1 MNNGF
6 IKVCTLCPEVK
17 TADCAFNTE
26 NIIRLM
32 KEAYDGG
39 AKIALF
45 PELSIT
51 GYTCADLFFQ
61 DTLIKSALD
70 CLERIVEASTGYNM
84 VIVVGV
90 PFVNNDALYDC
101 AAVINNGT
109 LLGIVPKRY
118 LSPEEKRHFSHAP
131 CENETAK
138 AFGKEV
144 LFGNKAVF
152 CCNGLDEFTFS
163 VEIGS
168 DMDAPFSSSAYCTA
182 SGANIVLCMGAAL
195 YTAGGSHQR
204 REAVSNISRR
214 LCCSY
219 FYCEAGMSEST
230 AQGVYGGQ
238 LIAAENGEIIG
249 KTGPFSADRLMC
261 EADVEAMSLMR
272 RRGNF
277 KIKAVNGF
285 CRIPFEADI
294 AEADISRKYPRSPF
308 MPDGCDRDEI
318 CAETLMIQA
327 LGLKKRLEHVH
338 ADTAVLGISGGLDST
353 LAILVTVKAIDMMK
367 KNRKSIIAV
376 TMPCYG
382 TGERT
387 KSNAV
392 KLCEELGVTLR
403 AVDIKEAVSLHFRD
417 IGHDP
422 ENVNVVFENAQ
433 ARERTQ
439 ILMDIANGQ
448 NGIVVGTGDLSE
460 LALGFATYNGD
471 HMSMYGVNASVPK
484 TLIRAIVTFCADKM
498 GGRVGDILRDI
509 VDTPVSPE
517 LLPPENGAI
526 AQKTE
531 EIVGPYELHDF
542 FIWYMIKYGFSPTK
556 IYKMAKNTF
565 SDRYSENEIYTT
577 LKTLYRRFFTQ
588 QYKRSCLPDA
598 PKTGDI
604 SFTPGSEWCMPGDA
618 AAKIWMDE
626 IDNLKV

>member
-6 IKVCTLCPEVK
+6 IKVCTLCPEVR
-17 TADCAFNTE
+17 TADCVFNTE
-26 NIIRLM
+26 NIIKLM
-32 KEAYDGG
+32 DKAYAEG

-45 PELSIT
+45 PELSVT
-51 GYTCADLFFQ
+51 GYTCADLFLQ
-61 DTLIKSALD
+61 DTLIKSALE
-70 CLERIVEASTGYNM
+70 CLKEITKATEGRNM
-84 VIVVGV
+84 VVVVGV
-90 PFVNNDALYDC
+90 PFMYCGALYDC
-101 AAVINNGT
+101 AAVINNGE

-118 LSPEEKRHFSHAP
+118 LTPAEKRHFSHAP
-131 CENETAK
+131 CENKTVSV
-138 AFGKEV
+138 FGKDV

-152 CCNGLDEFTFS
+152 CCKELDTFTFS
-163 VEIGS
+163 VEVGQ
-168 DMDAPFSSSAYCTA
+168 DMDAPFSPSAYHTA

-195 YTAGGSHQR
+195 YTAGKSRER
-204 REAVSNISRR
+204 REAVKNISKR

-219 FYCEAGMSEST
+219 FYCEAGAGEST
-230 AQGVYGGQ
+230 SQGVYGGQ
-238 LIAAENGEIIG
+238 LTASENGEIIG
-249 KTGPFSADRLMC
+249 NTEPFSADMLMC
-261 EADVEAMSLMR
+261 DADVDAITLMR
-272 RRGNF
+272 RRTNF
-277 KIKAVNGF
+277 KIKAADGF
-285 CRIPFEADI
+285 DFIPFSADI
-294 AEADISRKYPRSPF
+294 TETVISRKYPKSPF
-308 MPDGCDRDEI
+308 LPDGCDKDEI

-353 LAILVTVKAIDMMK
+353 LAILVAVKAADMMK
-367 KNRKSIIAV
+367 KDRKSIIAV

-403 AVDIKEAVSLHFRD
+403 TVDIKEAVSLHFRD

-439 ILMDIANGQ
+439 ILMDIANGE

-484 TLIRAIVTFCADKM
+484 TLIRAVVTYCADQI
-498 GGRVGDILRDI
+498 GGKAGEILKDI

-526 AQKTE
+526 SQKTE

-542 FIWYMIKYGFSPTK
+542 FIWYMIKFGFSPTK
-556 IYKMAKNTF
+556 IYKMAKNVF
-565 SDRYSENEIYTT
+565 SEKYSEDEIYKA
-577 LKTLYRRFFTQ
+577 LRTLYRRFFTQ

-598 PKTGDI
+598 PKTGEI
-604 SFTPGSEWCMPGDA
+604 SFTPGSGWCMAGDSVG
-618 AAKIWMDE
+618 KIWMDE
-626 IDNLKV
+626 IDKLKK